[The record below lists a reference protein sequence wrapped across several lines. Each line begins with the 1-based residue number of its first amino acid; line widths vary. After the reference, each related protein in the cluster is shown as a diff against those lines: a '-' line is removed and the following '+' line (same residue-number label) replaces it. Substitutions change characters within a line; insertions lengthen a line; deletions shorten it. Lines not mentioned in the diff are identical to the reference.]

1 MFAAPRQSTISG
13 HLARDMSE
21 EGELEWLFD
30 YWLPYSADLRQYLWA
45 HRAEDVAKARS
56 LISILSAD
64 RILQILR
71 YLVDDYWGRYLG
83 WPDLLI
89 YRGAEYRM
97 VEVKSSS
104 DKLSDDQKR
113 WIRDNH
119 EILKVPFE
127 LVKLRKKEVRDLD

>member
-1 MFAAPRQSTISG
+1 MRR
-13 HLARDMSE
+13 LSE
-21 EGELEWLFD
+21 LF
-30 YWLPYSADLRQYLWA
+30 LVGRL
-45 HRAEDVAKARS
+45 
-56 LISILSAD
+56 LS
-64 RILQILR
+64 QHPS
-71 YLVDDYWGRYLG
+71 DDYWGRYLG

-119 EILKVPFE
+119 EILKLPFE
-127 LVKLRKKEVRDLD
+127 LVQLRKKELRDLD